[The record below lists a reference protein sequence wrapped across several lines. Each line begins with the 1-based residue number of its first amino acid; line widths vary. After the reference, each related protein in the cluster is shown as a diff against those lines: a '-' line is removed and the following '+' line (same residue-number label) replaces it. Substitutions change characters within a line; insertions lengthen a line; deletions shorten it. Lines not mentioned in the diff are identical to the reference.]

1 MRFVIFQSTRPA
13 WGETEQLPGADPR
26 HAISIHSPR
35 VGRDDWINPIKNVST
50 ISIHSPRVGRDGP
63 DGGDGARRNH
73 FNPLAPRGA
82 RRGRALHRPNPHPIS
97 IHSPRVGR
105 DVTLTVIALTEDN
118 FNPLAP
124 RGARRP
130 KNGRRRR
137 RHTISI
143 HSPRVGRDLGRQP
156 VPALGRISIHSPRV
170 GRDAAERAEQSGG
183 RQDFNPLAPRG
194 ARPAFAGY
202 NAAGDRFQS
211 TRPAWGET
219 RACLLFFQHTEISIH
234 SPRVGRDVGDMQYQK
249 TFYEFQSTRPAW
261 GETCGLFFG
270 APAGTHFNPL
280 APRGARRTRPG
291 PAPPRTTFQSTRPAW
306 GETHGIPATGAE
318 LPISIHSPRVGRDD
332 HRARVIAAAQYFN
345 PLAPRGARPAHDLE
359 SKRPVA
365 ISIHSPRVGRDFR
378 RREGV
383 LWSYY
388 FNPLAPRGARLWHL
402 GGRLSVTGFQSTR
415 PAWGETFY
423 DIANELGMIY
433 FNPLAPRGARR
444 LRAVDGLQ
452 AQAISIHSPRVG
464 RDETFTSVETTT
476 GKFQSTRPAW
486 GETGLMALS
495 FRLPPFQSTRPA
507 WGETFLA
514 YNLDIG
520 CGFQSTRPA
529 WGET

>member
-1 MRFVIFQSTRPA
+1 MLPSMPPQFQSTRPAWGETGTQSRRPSHGSDFNPLAPRGARLRPLRMPMRFVIFQSTRPA

-143 HSPRVGRDLGRQP
+143 HAPRVGRDLGRQP

-261 GETCGLFFG
+261 GETMRVRSPRHTLRISIHSPRVGRDVRAPVPRRPGL
-270 APAGTHFNPL
+270 HFNPL
-280 APRGARRTRPG
+280 APRGARRT
-291 PAPPRTTFQSTRPAW
+291 ASQPRARNSQFQSTRPAW
-306 GETHGIPATGAE
+306 GETITGRG
-318 LPISIHSPRVGRDD
+318 LSLRHSISIHSPRVGRDLRMTS
-332 HRARVIAAAQYFN
+332 RASD
-345 PLAPRGARPAHDLE
+345 P
-359 SKRPVA
+359 S
-365 ISIHSPRVGRDFR
+365 
-378 RREGV
+378 
-383 LWSYY
+383 
-388 FNPLAPRGARLWHL
+388 
-402 GGRLSVTGFQSTR
+402 
-415 PAWGETFY
+415 
-423 DIANELGMIY
+423 
-433 FNPLAPRGARR
+433 
-444 LRAVDGLQ
+444 
-452 AQAISIHSPRVG
+452 
-464 RDETFTSVETTT
+464 
-476 GKFQSTRPAW
+476 
-486 GETGLMALS
+486 
-495 FRLPPFQSTRPA
+495 PFQSTRPA
-507 WGETFLA
+507 WGETSGGVKVF
-514 YNLDIG
+514 
-520 CGFQSTRPA
+520 CGVTISIHSPRVGRDSGTSAGGFP
-529 WGET
+529 